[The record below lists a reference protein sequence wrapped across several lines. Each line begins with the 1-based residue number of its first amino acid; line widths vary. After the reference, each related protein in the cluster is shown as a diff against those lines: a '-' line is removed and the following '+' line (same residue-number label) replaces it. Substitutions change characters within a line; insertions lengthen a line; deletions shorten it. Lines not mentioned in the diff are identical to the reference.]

1 LRHFIRPNDFGP
13 TGTFRQLA
21 IGRTIARPF
30 NAFIDTCQ
38 RKLLASHLNPNYVFG
53 ERPLGLISYCGIA
66 SQQRILASQQRIL
79 ARRKPGGPSVKP
91 EMR

>member
-38 RKLLASHLNPNYVFG
+38 RKLLTPHLNPIYVFG
-53 ERPLGLISYCGIA
+53 EPPLGLISYCGIA
-66 SQQRILASQQRIL
+66 PQQWPLAPQQRPLAPRQ
-79 ARRKPGGPSVKP
+79 
-91 EMR
+91 

>member
-38 RKLLASHLNPNYVFG
+38 RKLLASHLNPIYVFG

-66 SQQRILASQQRIL
+66 PQRQIPAPQQMMLQ
-79 ARRKPGGPSVKP
+79 RRKAAAVSVKL
-91 EMR
+91 EKH